1 MKVIRFDTVT
11 STNDLARDEQFV
23 HGDLL
28 WAEEQTAGRG
38 QRGHTWL
45 SHKGENLT
53 FTLLVEPKFLPAREQ
68 FLLSEAAALA
78 LVDTLRSYQIE
89 ATIKWTNDI
98 YVGDRKIVGMLIE
111 HFYGG
116 MHLRRTLIGI
126 GLNVNQQEFD
136 PSLPDPTSMA
146 LERGKTFDREEV
158 VERFTTAFE
167 ARYKQL
173 EAGQSDALQQDYR
186 QAMYRIHQMQRFR
199 LPDGTEF
206 EAEIEGVEAGGALQL
221 RHADGLRKS
230 YQFKEVE
237 FVIKKAE

>member
-1 MKVIRFDTVT
+1 MKVIRFDTVG

-53 FTLLVEPKFLPAREQ
+53 VTLLVEPKFLPAREQ
-68 FLLSEAAALA
+68 FLLSETAALA

-116 MHLRRTLIGI
+116 IHLRRTLIGI

-136 PSLPDPTSMA
+136 PSLPNPTSMA

-173 EAGQSDALQQDYR
+173 ETGQSDALQQDYR

-221 RHADGLRKS
+221 RHTNGLRQS

>member
-78 LVDTLRSYQIE
+78 LVDTLQSYHIE

-98 YVGDRKIVGMLIE
+98 YVGNRKIVGMLIE
-111 HFYGG
+111 HFYSG

-126 GLNVNQQEFD
+126 GLNVNQRMFD
-136 PSLPDPTSMA
+136 ASLPNPTSMA
-146 LERGKTFDREEV
+146 LEREKTFDREEV

-173 EAGQSDALQQDYR
+173 EEGQSDALQQDYR

-199 LPDGTEF
+199 LPDSTEF

-221 RHADGLRKS
+221 RHADGTRKS